1 MKLRDFFGPHSKKEV
16 FALKKIIIIIIII
29 TALSIDDEN

>member
-16 FALKKIIIIIIII
+16 FALKKIIIII
-29 TALSIDDEN
+29 TVLSIDYEN